1 MKNKKCLMI
10 LSFLLSFLLFSCGSN
25 STTTTTGGFAE
36 TSIDPYDIFTSRAPI
51 ETITYQSGYTLNVG
65 DSFNPFNP
73 IYITNEVTFFE
84 SSNPNV
90 LSVDSKGNVK
100 ALDEGDATVTVYKN
114 NAYWHSVPFHVNQK
128 KELIFN
134 ETDDL
139 LVELVD
145 KMNSYTSNYIT
156 IETFDESLVS
166 NINYK
171 MSKSPFYY
179 EKSGEGSHFDDHTV
193 IEEHNNKY
201 FILKIH
207 DKSKSIERKGL
218 SEEEIEEYKFDSS
231 IQTIGIDFSSL
242 GNRYELTKE
251 DNVYVLRMY
260 LSDVLSVFKLNI
272 QATQLPGN
280 AIFEYRFNF
289 SEYRIETDY
298 TIDIHYIKNNRVY
311 DESRSSYLNIDFR
324 KFRIFDD
331 SNYRYGPAKTIED
344 IYDETDLDILHYI
357 DGGSNYYYGYLEEGT
372 YAVENPSA
380 MALISDFYVWIY
392 NDKKE
397 LINSKPSLHDQW
409 RFCNLFTINE
419 SGYYYIGMNYQ
430 NFGNLDFNLTKI
442 EYNSK
447 TPLPLQS
454 YSGSI
459 NGRYD
464 FKEFTYHS
472 EDENEVI
479 KITNNKDYPLYI
491 YSDFKSA
498 FDNMN
503 GDLKNYFTVEGNQS
517 LYINPKD
524 GDSSIYVIS
533 SLRTTH
539 DLDAN
544 YSYEYDFTFE
554 SIHNDNGLDMDNL
567 DLVTEEYGKEYIIGY
582 SYEPRKVKLIAEK
595 TGYYAFDNCF
605 QILFND
611 KSINRETFGYYLEA
625 GEYILTL
632 WTNNHVF
639 YASPIKYTYYDT
651 NDFDLDVII
660 PISGDPDFTILRQ
673 KKMAANQVV
682 KYYFTLE
689 TNTILYI
696 DVANI
701 QIFDE
706 NDAKVSFKTKG
717 LNGFEVILQ
726 ELKPGRYYFR
736 CDSQSYDTPMLI
748 YIYTSETEEYLSVDL
763 TNELELG
770 YTYKADKNANPYEG
784 YYRVFESDHDI
795 DLIKSTGYVYVVDS
809 QMNLIEL
816 TWENGDAFYHL
827 EANQKYYVIILKND
841 YKDIV
846 ITEKK

>member
-90 LSVDSKGNVK
+90 LSVDSKGNVE
-100 ALDEGDATVTVYKN
+100 ALDQGDATITVYKN

-156 IETFDESLVS
+156 IETFDENLVS

-201 FILKIH
+201 FILKIN
-207 DKSKSIERKGL
+207 DKSKFIERKGL

-298 TIDIHYIKNNRVY
+298 TIDIHYIMNNRVY

-397 LINSKPSLHDQW
+397 LLNSKPSLHDQW

-464 FKEFTYHS
+464 YQEFTYHS

-503 GDLKNYFTVEGNQS
+503 GEHINYFTVEGNQS

-533 SLRTTH
+533 SLQTTH

-567 DLVTEEYGKEYIIGY
+567 ETITEEFGNEYLLGLGFEQRY
-582 SYEPRKVKLIAEK
+582 AKLIAEEK
-595 TGYYAFDNCF
+595 GFYNFNVVEQLYFNNEKVNRTSKGYP
-605 QILFND
+605 LD
-611 KSINRETFGYYLEA
+611 K
-625 GEYILTL
+625 GEYIITLPNLYYRFHLT
-632 WTNNHVF
+632 
-639 YASPIKYTYYDT
+639 PIKYTYT
-651 NDFDLDVII
+651 PTPDFDTYVTLPTSKENNLKSVKESKYQNVRYYFSLEEDSVLSINFRTVQVFDT
-660 PISGDPDFTILRQ
+660 SGNPVSFKAEYSINNTGAYIHIKLSKGD
-673 KKMAANQVV
+673 
-682 KYYFTLE
+682 YYFTSDIVENHDLQIKNDTQNYSDGFSFE
-689 TNTILYI
+689 DNPNIEIGYEYKKTDNTSIPDI
-696 DVANI
+696 
-701 QIFDE
+701 
-706 NDAKVSFKTKG
+706 
-717 LNGFEVILQ
+717 
-726 ELKPGRYYFR
+726 
-736 CDSQSYDTPMLI
+736 
-748 YIYTSETEEYLSVDL
+748 
-763 TNELELG
+763 
-770 YTYKADKNANPYEG
+770 
-784 YYRVFESDHDI
+784 YYRVFESEDDVDLKFSSGRIYII
-795 DLIKSTGYVYVVDS
+795 DDDYNIFI
-809 QMNLIEL
+809 MNEDDR
-816 TWENGDAFYHL
+816 NRNFHF
-827 EANQKYYVIILKND
+827 EANRKYGVIILVTD
-841 YKDIV
+841 FHWPTIV
-846 ITEKK
+846 TIV